1 MKNAVITSL
10 VALALLLSSPALAE
24 DVQEAKA
31 TDQIELPLGVTW
43 CQDKAEVELLMDAP
57 QDVAGS
63 VLESKARFWKLDG
76 FINAEFEE
84 GRLITIRLRFFWDEA
99 SVEKVKKELVRLL
112 GPGAE
117 ERRKTT
123 WAPGGSQKVTMRLQ
137 SEQIYVTY
145 EIPWDACD
153 RPQGPTG
160 LTDQEKADL
169 EAVSDKQAIEWDP
182 YADHDDEEPIV
193 DKKAK
198 KDEEEEVKKDEEK
211 EEATPALK
219 DGDIKW

>member
-10 VALALLLSSPALAE
+10 IALAVLLAGPLAAEEEAQEPAPL
-24 DVQEAKA
+24 
-31 TDQIELPLGVTW
+31 ELPLGVTW
-43 CQDKAEVELLMDAP
+43 CQDKAEVDLLMDDP
-57 QDVAGS
+57 QDIAGS
-63 VLESKARFWKLDG
+63 VLEAKTKIWKLTG

-84 GRLITIRLRFFWDEA
+84 DRLITVRLRFFWDEA
-99 SVEKVKKELVRLL
+99 AVEKVKKELEKSL

-153 RPQGPTG
+153 RPTGPIG
-160 LTDQEKADL
+160 LTEQEKKDL

-182 YADHDDEEPIV
+182 YADHDDAEPIV

-198 KDEEEEVKKDEEK
+198 EEAKKEEKKDEEK
-211 EEATPALK
+211 EEVTPDLK
-219 DGDIKW
+219 DGDIEW

>member
-1 MKNAVITSL
+1 MKIAGISSL
-10 VALALLLSSPALAE
+10 TVLALLLSGPVLAE
-24 DVQEAKA
+24 EGAK
-31 TDQIELPLGVTW
+31 TSDPIELPLGVTW
-43 CQDKAEVELLMDAP
+43 CQDKAEVGLLMDAP
-57 QDVAGS
+57 QDIAGS
-63 VLESKARFWKLDG
+63 VLESKAKYWKLEG

-84 GRLITIRLRFFWDEA
+84 DRLITIRLRFFWDEA
-99 SVEKVKKELVRLL
+99 SVEKVSKALEKSL
-112 GPGAE
+112 GAGAV

-169 EAVSDKQAIEWDP
+169 ESVSDKQAIEWDP

-198 KDEEEEVKKDEEK
+198 KTEEEKAKEEEEK
-211 EEATPALK
+211 EEVTPALK

>member
-1 MKNAVITSL
+1 MKITVIPCL
-10 VALALLLSSPALAE
+10 VALALLVSAPLAAE
-24 DVQEAKA
+24 EEAKEA
-31 TDQIELPLGVTW
+31 EPEQLELPLGVTW
-43 CQDKAEVELLMDAP
+43 CQDKAEVDLLMDEP
-57 QDVAGS
+57 QDIAGS
-63 VLESKARFWKLDG
+63 VLESKVKMWRLSG

-84 GRLITIRLRFFWDEA
+84 DRLITVRLRFFWDEA
-99 SVEKVKKELVRLL
+99 SVEKVKKELEKKL

-145 EIPWDACD
+145 EIPWDSCD
-153 RPQGPTG
+153 RPQGPIG
-160 LTDQEKADL
+160 LTEQEKKDL

-182 YADHDDEEPIV
+182 YADHDDSEPIV

-198 KDEEEEVKKDEEK
+198 EEEKKAEESKEEK
-211 EEATPALK
+211 EEATPALNDK
-219 DGDIKW
+219 DIDW

>member
-10 VALALLLSSPALAE
+10 VAFYVLLAGAASAE
-24 DVQEAKA
+24 EVAKA
-31 TDQIELPLGVTW
+31 ADQIDLPFGITW
-43 CQDKAEVELLMDAP
+43 CQAKAEVELLLDSP

-63 VLESKARFWKLDG
+63 VLESKAKYWRLDG
-76 FINAEFEE
+76 FVNAEFEE
-84 GRLITIRLRFFWDEA
+84 DRLITVRLRFFWNEA
-99 SVEKVKKELVRLL
+99 AVEKVKKELEKSL
-112 GPGAE
+112 GAGAE

-160 LTDQEKADL
+160 LTDQEKADI
-169 EAVSDKQAIEWDP
+169 ESVSDKQAIEWDP
-182 YADHDDEEPIV
+182 YADHDDAEPIV

-198 KDEEEEVKKDEEK
+198 EEDEKAAKKEEEPEEEKKDI
-211 EEATPALK
+211 K
-219 DGDIKW
+219 DGDIEW

>member
-10 VALALLLSSPALAE
+10 IVFALVLAGPVAAQEESKEPSQ
-24 DVQEAKA
+24 VQ
-31 TDQIELPLGVTW
+31 LPLGVTW
-43 CQDKAEVELLMDAP
+43 CQDKAEIELMMDAP
-57 QDVAGS
+57 MDVAGS
-63 VLESKARFWKLDG
+63 VLESKVRLWKLDG

-84 GRLITIRLRFFWDEA
+84 ERLITIRLRFFWDEA
-99 SVEKVKKELVRLL
+99 SVGKVKKELEKLL

-123 WAPGGSQKVTMRLQ
+123 WAPGGSQKVMMRLQ

-153 RPQGPTG
+153 RPRGPLV

-193 DKKAK
+193 DKKEK
-198 KDEEEEVKKDEEK
+198 EEEAKEEKKEEK
-211 EEATPALK
+211 EEETPAIK
-219 DGDIKW
+219 DGDIEW